1 MMFYNAR
8 CSQVILASDTMN
20 YIEFGTGKKPLIILQ
35 GLNDGLLPV
44 RGKIQAILLALD
56 YKRFARDFKVYM
68 FSRKKHLENDC
79 STRSMARDLAKAMKM
94 LNITKA
100 AVMGVSQGGMIAQY
114 LAIDYPDLVEKL
126 VLVVTLSS
134 QNETVQNTV
143 KNWIELAQ
151 QGNHKQL
158 MIDTAERSYS
168 EAYLRK
174 YRLIY
179 PLLGRVGKPKS
190 YDRFIAQA
198 NSCINHA
205 SYGELNRIVCPTL
218 VIGGGQDKIVGT
230 SSAAKLAEKINNSE
244 LVIYEAF
251 GHALYVEAKDFK
263 DRVLHFLTR

>member
-8 CSQVILASDTMN
+8 SSQIVLESDTMN
-20 YIEFGTGKKPLIILQ
+20 YIEFGAGKKPLVILQ
-35 GLNDGLLPV
+35 GLNDGLLPIH
-44 RGKIQAILLALD
+44 GQMQAILFALD
-56 YKRFARDFKVYM
+56 YKQFARDFKVYM
-68 FSRKKHLENDC
+68 FSRKDHLESGC
-79 STRSMARDLAKAMKM
+79 TTRSMARELAEAMKT
-94 LNITKA
+94 LGITKA

-126 VLVVTLSS
+126 VLAVTLSK
-134 QNETVQNTV
+134 QNETVQNAIRT
-143 KNWIELAQ
+143 WIALAE

-179 PLLGRVGKPKS
+179 PLLGMVGKPKS

-198 NSCINHA
+198 NSCINHV
-205 SYGELNRIVCPTL
+205 SYGELDCIVCPTL

-230 SSAAKLAEKINNSE
+230 SSAAELAEKIKNSE
-244 LVIYEAF
+244 LVIYETF
-251 GHALYVEAKDFK
+251 GHALYTEAKDFK
-263 DRVLHFLTR
+263 DRVLHFFTR